1 MSVFEFTPD
10 YSDSFNKKPFT
21 IDELTISDP
30 VEPNRA
36 DYRKND
42 GKFDGIAFFKA
53 KQNYDKFIAENKTK
67 NVVNQV
73 ISDGCDQIYGDKKD
87 DTDLLLKFKKPGFVQ
102 AECIYANTFIDK
114 FVNNPC
120 NMFIKWIQID
130 PANPPNAEGEGF
142 KPAQD
147 EETFIEKIKINI
159 NEQSNKRNIDD
170 EIKHIDVSHFKDIYW
185 KFPFF
190 GGCYLNL
197 NSLLK
202 IQEIYNQKYGTEP
215 VLELIEVDHNI
226 RIGNLRGSRGIGEL
240 HAQDN
245 KYPIYNINDNTI
257 VDANLT
263 VPFFQLNVIWA
274 QLEINRFVFYDAQT
288 NKFDT
293 DTDIMNDFVI
303 SETDLCPST
312 ITVLENALNDYN
324 DSRINIVRYVIVTY
338 IKNFKLSKADIDDI
352 NKNINLFVNISD
364 KSMTLNER
372 RGRVT
377 KTKQII
383 HEIDKILQKYNIEL
397 KERVG
402 TENKYYIGYMDGYNS
417 GDDGNDSG
425 DEYDPADMQNAMGY
439 GGRKRDNK
447 NKKSPTKKRRN
458 KKAMTT
464 NKTKTNKRNNK
475 KKTKKINNKKKTNK
489 RK

>member
-1 MSVFEFTPD
+1 MSGFGFD
-10 YSDSFNKKPFT
+10 YSDTFNKNKFT
-21 IDELTISDP
+21 IDELTIDP
-30 VEPNRA
+30 VDPNRD
-36 DYRKND
+36 DYRKD
-42 GKFDGIAFFKA
+42 GKFDAIAFIKA

-73 ISDGCDQIYGDKKD
+73 ISDGCDLIYGDKKD

-102 AECIYANTFIDK
+102 AECIYANTFIDQ
-114 FVNNPC
+114 FVNNSC
-120 NMFIKWIQID
+120 NMFIKWIQIN
-130 PANPPNAEGEGF
+130 PNNPPNAEGEGF

-202 IQEIYNQKYGTEP
+202 IQEIYNQNSGTEHL
-215 VLELIEVDHNI
+215 LELIEVEHNI

-257 VDANLT
+257 VDANPT
-263 VPFFQLNVIWA
+263 DPFFQLNVIWL
-274 QLEINRFVFYDAQT
+274 QLYVNRYVFYDSQT
-288 NKFDT
+288 NNFDT
-293 DTDIMNDFVI
+293 DTDIMNDFLV

-312 ITVLENALNDYN
+312 ITVFENALNDYN
-324 DSRINIVRYVIVTY
+324 DSRINIVREVIVTY

-352 NKNINLFVNISD
+352 NKNINLFVYISD
-364 KSMTLNER
+364 KTMTLNKR
-372 RGRVT
+372 RGHVT

-417 GDDGNDSG
+417 GDDGYNSG
-425 DEYDPADMQNAMGY
+425 DEYGPNDMQDAMGY
-439 GGRKRDNK
+439 GGRKSDKK

-458 KKAMTT
+458 KKTMTT
-464 NKTKTNKRNNK
+464 NKTE
-475 KKTKKINNKKKTNK
+475 TKKRNNKKKTNK